1 MSQQDATSQAAVL
14 PGSART
20 ACFLM
25 LFMFFLS
32 GFAALIYQIVWARQL
47 MLVFGVTIYA
57 TSAVVTAF
65 MAGLA
70 LGSLYFGRLVDRWKR
85 PLLLFAFLEVGIAV
99 FALLFPAITL
109 VLKRVYVPLYGA
121 LGDSHYVMS
130 LVRFVLSFLVLLVPT
145 SLMGGTLPVI
155 ARAYVSRSKRVGGD
169 VAGLYSVNNLGAF
182 LGCVLAGYLFIELI
196 GLSGAL
202 RLAALVNVA
211 VAAIALCLDA
221 RFRSRPERQEPDA
234 ETGAAREGARLPGPV
249 KVALWVFGIE
259 GFTSLVYQMAWMR
272 MLMFFVETNI
282 YAVTAIVATFLV
294 GLSAGAFVVKRWVD
308 RTRDPYR
315 MLGVIEVGIA
325 VTALMTI
332 ALLPWMV
339 GFYNG
344 LRGALMGW
352 GWWGWTAARFGL
364 ACVVILVPTGF
375 MGATIAVVA
384 RIYVRGLGGLGRKMG
399 VIGCLDT
406 VGSVLGAFAGG
417 FVLIPLLGI
426 QRTIIATA
434 LINLAL
440 AAWVF
445 AANPLGR
452 RTPLLRAGFL
462 TAVGGLLLV
471 PVMLLL
477 KPMPLVL
484 CSPVLENVLQR
495 EVLYYDED
503 AESSVSVVEQY
514 GLVRTL
520 FVDYSAVGDTSRH
533 DRPSHELIG
542 HVPLL
547 LHPDPKRALL
557 IGFGMGLTAS
567 ACRAQGVEVDVVEL
581 SPGVAR
587 ANSWFAEYSD
597 QILSDPNVHL
607 YIDDGRNYVLGTRQR
622 YDMIQAGI
630 VHPGVSSGNAGFY
643 TTDFY
648 RDCKRI
654 LTPDGVMCQWLPLHG
669 IPHESFK
676 MLIRSFLE
684 EFPHTSIW
692 YKYSSDFCA
701 LIGTPEPLKIDFQ
714 DIQRRVDSPVI
725 RERLARTGVVD
736 VYDLLDSFCVG
747 GDAIRRAVGPGVV
760 DRDDRPRIE
769 FRCNRPVL
777 GTAHPENI
785 RFLGSPRQR
794 VWSLLVNVPVQTSD
808 EVRTRLERW
817 FTGTQHLIRAQ
828 HAAVVL
834 QSIGIAHEQYWPVF
848 EDMEA
853 GFQRTRQV
861 NPEDRNARFLWGHS
875 MAFHELRMA
884 RQSDFEGRHEEAL
897 RHWARAIEV
906 APGTYPAAM
915 AKFLYETTPASGTP
929 P

>member
-1 MSQQDATSQAAVL
+1 ML
-14 PGSART
+14 LM
-20 ACFLM
+20 FL
-25 LFMFFLS
+25 LS

-47 MLVFGVTIYA
+47 TLVFGVTIYA

-85 PLLLFAFLEVGIAV
+85 PMLLFAFLQVGIAV
-99 FALLFPAITL
+99 FGIFFPAITL
-109 VLKRVYVPLYGA
+109 VLKRVYAPLYGA
-121 LGDSHYVMS
+121 LGDSHYLMS

-155 ARAYVSRSKRVGGD
+155 ARGYMSRSKRVGGD

-182 LGCVLAGYLFIELI
+182 LGCVLAGYLFIQLI

-202 RLAALVNVA
+202 RFAALVNLT

-221 RFRSRPERQEPDA
+221 RLRSGAERQEPDA
-234 ETGAAREGARLPGPV
+234 ETDAAREGARLPGPV

-308 RTRDPYR
+308 RTRDPYG

-325 VTALMTI
+325 LTALVTI
-332 ALLPWMV
+332 ALLPSMMS
-339 GFYNG
+339 FYNG
-344 LRGALMGW
+344 LRGALAGW
-352 GWWGWTAARFGL
+352 GWWGWTVARFAL
-364 ACVVILVPTGF
+364 AGVVILVPSSF

-384 RIYVRGLGGLGRKMG
+384 RIYVGTLGGLGRKMG
-399 VIGCLDT
+399 VLGCLDT
-406 VGSVLGAFAGG
+406 VGSVFGAFAGG

-445 AANPLGR
+445 VVNPLRG

-462 TAVGGLLLV
+462 TSVGGLLLV

-477 KPMPLVL
+477 KPTPLIL
-484 CSPVLENVLQR
+484 CSPVLEDVLQK
-495 EVLYYDED
+495 EVLYYDEN
-503 AESSVSVVEQY
+503 AESSVSVVEHY
-514 GLVRTL
+514 GLSRCL
-520 FVDYSAVGDTSRH
+520 YVDHSAVGGTSRY
-533 DRPSHELIG
+533 DRPSHAMIA

-547 LHPDPKRALL
+547 VHPDPKRALL
-557 IGFGMGLTAS
+557 IGFGMGFTAS
-567 ACRAQGVEVDVVEL
+567 ACRAQGVEVDSVEL
-581 SPGVAR
+581 SPGVGR
-587 ANSWFAEYSD
+587 ANSWFAEYND
-597 QILSDPNVHL
+597 DILSDPNVHL
-607 YIDDGRNYVLGTRQR
+607 RVDDGRNYVLGTRQR

-630 VHPGVSSGNAGFY
+630 VHPGVNSGNAGFY

-669 IPHESFK
+669 IPPDSFK
-676 MLIRSFLE
+676 MLIRSFLA
-684 EFPHTSIW
+684 EFPHASIW
-692 YKYSSDFCA
+692 YKYTSDFCV
-701 LIGTPEPLKIDFQ
+701 LIGTPEPLKLDFQ
-714 DIQRRVDSPVI
+714 DIQRRLESPVV
-725 RERLARTGVVD
+725 RQHLALSGVVD
-736 VYDLLDSFCVG
+736 VYDLLDSFCAG
-747 GDAIRRAVGPGVV
+747 EDAIRGAVGPGVV
-760 DRDDRPRIE
+760 ETDDRPRIE
-769 FRCNRPVL
+769 FRCNRPL
-777 GTAHPENI
+777 LRTAHAQNI
-785 RFLGSPRQR
+785 RFLGDPREP
-794 VWSLLVNVPVQTSD
+794 VWPLLVNVPVEKGDQ
-808 EVRTRLERW
+808 VRARLEQW

-828 HAAVVL
+828 QAAVVV
-834 QSIGIAHEQYWPVF
+834 QSLGIGHEAYWPGLKSMT
-848 EDMEA
+848 DR
-853 GFQRTRQV
+853 FQRACEV
-861 NPEDRNARFLWGHS
+861 NPADRNARFLWEHS
-875 MAFHELRMA
+875 MASEELRMA
-884 RQSDFEGRHEEAL
+884 EQCAFEGWREDAL

-915 AKFLYETTPASGTP
+915 AKFRYEEALASDAPSQG
-929 P
+929 